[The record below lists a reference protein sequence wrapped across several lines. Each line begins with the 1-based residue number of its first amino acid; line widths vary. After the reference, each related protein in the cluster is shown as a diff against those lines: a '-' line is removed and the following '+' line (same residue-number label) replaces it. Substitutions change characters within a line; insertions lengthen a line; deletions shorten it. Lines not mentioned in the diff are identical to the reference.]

1 MQGIPTAV
9 AALSLGKTSFYA
21 LRTKRPSF
29 FASGMPKYKF
39 WVSFFLSCSKKVNLN
54 SFSYFSIA
62 KGKIEAFRCKDTILH
77 ARTELEMNWEVRM
90 EDTENLK
97 MF

>member
-9 AALSLGKTSFYA
+9 AAPSLGKTSFHA
-21 LRTKRPSF
+21 LRTKSPTC

-39 WVSFFLSCSKKVNLN
+39 WVSFFFVLFLEGKSEFFF
-54 SFSYFSIA
+54 FSVA
-62 KGKIEAFRCKDTILH
+62 KGKIETFRCKDTILH
-77 ARTELEMNWEVRM
+77 ARTELEVNWEVRM